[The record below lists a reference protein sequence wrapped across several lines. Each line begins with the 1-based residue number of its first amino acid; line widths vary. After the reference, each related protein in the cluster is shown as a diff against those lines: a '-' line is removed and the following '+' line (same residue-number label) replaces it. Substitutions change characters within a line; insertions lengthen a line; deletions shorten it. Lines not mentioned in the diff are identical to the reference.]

1 VGQDVILRRIVNPP
15 VFAPIAN
22 RRAGYQPA
30 PHAETEGISNVFTP
44 PKTKEPNPAMRIVR
58 NALLMSTLALT
69 AHAAPSY
76 FLTTFAGY
84 FPPLGAPL
92 ALNQPPL
99 RLGQVVY
106 DSHGVLY
113 YADSLRIWRLNADGT
128 ETHIAGSYSPGSQ
141 YQEGGP
147 AINTTFQ
154 DIVGFVIDSQENI
167 YIAENF
173 YQKVYKVTPDG
184 AIRTFAGTGS
194 YVKNSPPY
202 VGQGIPAAMAQISPN
217 AIAIDANDNVYIW
230 EENDTKKSGYKSA
243 VVSFPPD
250 GGSSNLVGTT
260 PIQYLADMAI
270 SGSTLFLVTTTAAPA
285 EMDLTTGAYTAIQGS
300 IGQQLAA
307 GPGGYIY
314 AFTGNGNGPIVKVN
328 LQTLAV
334 QPIPGTNNL
343 AGNALAVNPL
353 TGDIAIANGNVRILN
368 VSSASTQIVAANPV
382 PFSGDN
388 GPAILAAMQPGNLAA
403 DAAGNIYVADAGNCR
418 IRKIDLNGIINTI
431 AGNGTCG
438 STGDGGPAL
447 QAEVN
452 PGELAFDGA
461 GNLYFINSGYPTST
475 IRKIDS
481 TGMVITVAGGGA
493 GTIATGASG
502 TSVAI
507 NASHLAADSS
517 GNLYFEEGAQ
527 LYEMDPSG
535 SITLLAGSNKSGTV
549 QDGAT
554 ALDASIGYVIT
565 IAVDPLGSV
574 YFGDFDNQ
582 VIWRL
587 DSQGILHVAAGVI
600 SNTFYNRIPAGPATQ
615 AYIGDPYNLVFDSG
629 GNFYF
634 WSDNFS
640 NNEQVV
646 RVDASG
652 NLTPLAGGGTK
663 APAYFS
669 WGPGST
675 GDGGDASL
683 GTFAFPNGLAVDPH
697 GNLFVSDGGFVIREM
712 AIYNPENLP
721 PFLTAGG
728 VVGAGGSVP
737 AVEAVSPG
745 GMASIFGANFISAA
759 NQHTVGSAD
768 LINGKVPTRLEG
780 VCVSIGSMAAA
791 MLGVYPSQIN
801 VQVGALPPG
810 PVTVQVTTGCGTS
823 NAVTSNYAGVAVQAA
838 SPEFFYYAIDPTG
851 GSNPVAAAN
860 TSTGAKIGPPGLLP
874 GVTLVPAKP
883 GDTVEVYAT
892 GFGATS
898 PSFGLGAIPGKGAMV
913 AAPYSLTLGGVPI
926 PASDI
931 AYAGV
936 SPCCVG
942 LYQLDFTI
950 PAGTPSGQLPL
961 VITIAG
967 APSPSEA
974 YLEVQ

>member
-1 VGQDVILRRIVNPP
+1 
-15 VFAPIAN
+15 
-22 RRAGYQPA
+22 
-30 PHAETEGISNVFTP
+30 
-44 PKTKEPNPAMRIVR
+44 MRIVR
-58 NALLMSTLALT
+58 NALFLMSILGLI

-92 ALNQPPL
+92 AVNQPPL
-99 RLGQVVY
+99 ALGTVVY

-113 YADSLRIWRLNADGT
+113 YSDSLRIWRLNADGT

-141 YQEGGP
+141 YQEGEP
-147 AINTTFQ
+147 AINPTFQ
-154 DIVGFVIDSQENI
+154 YIVGFVIDSQENI

-184 AIRTFAGTGS
+184 TIHTFAGTGN
-194 YVKNSPPY
+194 YVRNSAPY
-202 VGQGIPAAMAQISPN
+202 VGLGIPAALAQIAPN
-217 AIAIDANDNVYIW
+217 AIAIDANDNVYI
-230 EENDTKKSGYKSA
+230 EENNNTKNSGYKSA

-250 GGSSNLVGTT
+250 GSSSKLVGTT

-270 SGSTLFLVTTTAAPA
+270 SGTTLFLVDVTGAPA
-285 EMDLTTGAYTAIQGS
+285 EMDLTTGAFTAIQGS
-300 IGQQLAA
+300 IGQQLAT
-307 GPGGYIY
+307 GPDGFIY
-314 AFTGNGNGPIVKVN
+314 AFTGNGNGPILKVN

-334 QPIPGTNNL
+334 QSVPGTNNL
-343 AGNALAVNPL
+343 GGDALAVNPL
-353 TGDIAIANGNVRILN
+353 TGDIAMANGNVRIFN
-368 VSSASTQIVAANPV
+368 VSSATTQIVAGHPV
-382 PFSGDN
+382 LFSGDN
-388 GPAILAAMQPGNLAA
+388 GPAVLAAMRPGNLAT
-403 DAAGNIYVADAGNCR
+403 DTAGNLYVADANCR

-452 PGELAFDGA
+452 PGELTFDGA
-461 GNLYFINSGYPTST
+461 GNLYFINSSYPHST

-481 TGMVITVAGGGA
+481 SGMVTTVAGGGT
-493 GTIATGASG
+493 GTVATGALG

-507 NASHLAADSS
+507 NASHVAADSS

-535 SITLLAGSNKSGTV
+535 SITLLAGSNKSGAV

-554 ALDASIGYVIT
+554 ALDASLGYIIT

-574 YFGDFDNQ
+574 YFGDFGNQ

-587 DSQGILHVAAGVI
+587 DSKGILHVAAGVI
-600 SNTFYNRIPAGPATQ
+600 SNTFYNIIPAGPATQ

-634 WSDNFS
+634 WSDNYS
-640 NNEQVV
+640 NNQQVV

-663 APAYFS
+663 APAYVYT
-669 WGPGST
+669 GPGST

-683 GTFAFPNGLAVDPH
+683 GTFTFPNGLAINPKGD
-697 GNLFVSDGGFVIREM
+697 LFVSDGGFVIREM
-712 AIYNPENLP
+712 AIYNPENPP
-721 PFLTAGG
+721 PFLTGGG

-737 AVEAVSPG
+737 SVQAISPG
-745 GMASIFGANFISAA
+745 GMASIFGANFVATA
-759 NQHTVGSAD
+759 NQHTVGGAD
-768 LINGKVPTRLEG
+768 LVNGKVPTVLEG
-780 VCVSIGSMAAA
+780 VCVSIGSSPAAI
-791 MLGVYPSQIN
+791 LGVYPNQIN
-801 VQVGALPPG
+801 VQVGALTPG
-810 PVTVQVTTGCGTS
+810 PVAVQVTTGCGTA

-838 SPEFFYYAIDPTG
+838 SPEFFYYSIDPAG
-851 GSNPVAAAN
+851 GPNPVAAAN
-860 TSTGAKIGPPGLLP
+860 TSTGAKIGLGA
-874 GVTLVPAKP
+874 TFVPAKP
-883 GDTVEVYAT
+883 GDTIEVYAT

-898 PSFGLGAIPGKGAMV
+898 PAFGLGAIPGAGAMI
-913 AAPYSLTLGGVPI
+913 AAPYSLMLGGVPV

-931 AYAGV
+931 KYVGV

-950 PAGTPSGQLPL
+950 PSGTPSGQLPL

-967 APSPSEA
+967 APSPSQA
-974 YLEVQ
+974 FLEIR